1 MYGLSYYT
9 LRNGHETTRQLNWV
23 DGRPSRLLR
32 LGRRLARDGAV
43 DVCLEN
49 PYTKRSTRIGRD
61 GSLVTISSE
70 E

>member
-32 LGRRLARDGAV
+32 LGRRLARDGAI

-49 PYTKRSTRIGRD
+49 PYTRNSIQIGRN
-61 GSLVTISSE
+61 GSLVVISCE